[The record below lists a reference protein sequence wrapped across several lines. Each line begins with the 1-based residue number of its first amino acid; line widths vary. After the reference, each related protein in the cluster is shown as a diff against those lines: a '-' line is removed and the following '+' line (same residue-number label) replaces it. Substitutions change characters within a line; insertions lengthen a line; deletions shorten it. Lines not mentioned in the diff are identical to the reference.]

1 MSEIQFKNFVNRRF
15 FECIEVLKKQNKVSS
30 DREFAQTI
38 GVSPSNLGDIKANR
52 RSVTIEI
59 LNNAFKHFKISS
71 AYIITGKGSPFQE
84 SALESENITDSKVKE
99 VIVVATQDTHGN
111 VTVPLINHKAAA
123 NYLAGYQSQEWFEEQ
138 DNILL
143 PSFMLKNGIC
153 YALQVNGD
161 SMEPT
166 LSEDDWVICR
176 LLDASEYNNI
186 VDGGVYVI
194 VSEQKGIQIKR
205 IKNRLH
211 QYGFFKCISD
221 NPKHE
226 PYEISEAELLQI
238 WKVEWHLRSYL
249 PEANYE
255 WGDIQDKLVNM
266 EQEMK
271 RLQSQINDSLS
282 QH

>member
-1 MSEIQFKNFVNRRF
+1 MPDNQFKNFVNKRF
-15 FECIEVLKKQNKVSS
+15 FECIQVLKKQKVVSS

-38 GVSPSNLGDIKANR
+38 GISPSNLGDIKASR

-59 LNNAFKHFKISS
+59 LNNSFKRFRMNS
-71 AYIITGKGSPFQE
+71 AYVITGKGSPFME
-84 SALESENITDSKVKE
+84 EKAGDGNISEKAKE
-99 VIVVATQDTHGN
+99 VVVVATQDAEGN

-123 NYLAGYQSQEWFEEQ
+123 NYLTGYQSQEWFEEQ
-138 DNILL
+138 ENILL

-176 LLDASEYNNI
+176 LLDGTEYSTI

-194 VSEQKGIQIKR
+194 VSEQHGIQIKR
-205 IKNRLH
+205 VKNRLH
-211 QYGFFKCISD
+211 QYGFVKCISD

-226 PYEISEAELLQI
+226 PYEIRESDLLQI

-249 PEANYE
+249 PENSHE
-255 WGDIQDKLVNM
+255 WGNVQDKLESM
-266 EQEMK
+266 ELEMK
-271 RLQSQINDSLS
+271 RLQDQINDSLS
-282 QH
+282 QT

>member
-1 MSEIQFKNFVNRRF
+1 MSENQFKNFVNKRF
-15 FECIEVLKKQNKVSS
+15 FECIEVLKKRNVVSS
-30 DREFAQTI
+30 DREFAKTI

-59 LNNAFKHFKISS
+59 LNNASKHFKINS
-71 AYIITGKGSPFQE
+71 AYIITGKGSPF
-84 SALESENITDSKVKE
+84 LEKAMEAENASDTKVKE
-99 VIVVATQDTHGN
+99 VIVVATQDTQGN

-176 LLDASEYNNI
+176 LLDPAEYSNI
-186 VDGGVYVI
+186 VDGNVYVI
-194 VSEQKGIQIKR
+194 VSEQKGIQVKR

-211 QYGFFKCISD
+211 QYGFIKCISD

-226 PYEISEAELLQI
+226 PYEITEAELLQI

-249 PEANYE
+249 PEATYE
-255 WGDIQDKLVNM
+255 WGDIQDKLINM

-271 RLQSQINDSLS
+271 RLQSQISTNFS

>member
-1 MSEIQFKNFVNRRF
+1 MPDNQFKNFVNKRF
-15 FECIEVLKKQNKVSS
+15 FECIEALKKQKLVSS

-38 GVSPSNLGDIKANR
+38 GISPSNLGDIKASR

-59 LNNAFKHFKISS
+59 LNNSFKHFRINS
-71 AYIITGKGSPFQE
+71 AYIITGKGSPFIE
-84 SALESENITDSKVKE
+84 EKAEAGNISEKVKE
-99 VIVVATQDTHGN
+99 VIVVATQDAKGN

-138 DNILL
+138 ENILL

-176 LLDASEYNNI
+176 LLDGSEYTNI

-194 VSEQKGIQIKR
+194 VSEQQGIQIKR
-205 IKNRLH
+205 VKNRLH
-211 QYGFFKCISD
+211 QYGFIKCLSD

-226 PYEISEAELLQI
+226 PYEIRESDLLQI
-238 WKVEWHLRSYL
+238 WKVEWHFRSYL
-249 PEANYE
+249 PENNHE
-255 WGDIQDKLVNM
+255 WGNVQDKLESM
-266 EQEMK
+266 EMEMK
-271 RLQSQINDSLS
+271 RLQNQINDSLS
-282 QH
+282 QT

>member
-1 MSEIQFKNFVNRRF
+1 MVENQFKNFVNKRF
-15 FECIEVLKKQNKVSS
+15 FECIEILKKRNLVSS

-59 LNNAFKHFKISS
+59 LNNAFKYFKVNS
-71 AYIITGKGSPFQE
+71 AYIITGKGSPFLE
-84 SALESENITDSKVKE
+84 NNSASGNAVDNKVKE
-99 VIVVATQDTHGN
+99 VIVVATQDPQGN

-176 LLDASEYNNI
+176 LLDGSEYRNI

-211 QYGFFKCISD
+211 QYGFIKCISD

-226 PYEISEAELLQI
+226 PYEISNGELLQI

-249 PEANYE
+249 PDASYE
-255 WGDIQDKLVNM
+255 WGDIQDKLINM
-266 EQEMK
+266 EHEMK
-271 RLQSQINDSLS
+271 RLQSQINKG
-282 QH
+282 

>member
-1 MSEIQFKNFVNRRF
+1 MSDNQFKNLVNKRF
-15 FECIEVLKKQNKVSS
+15 FECVEMLKKRKAISS

-38 GVSPSNLGDIKANR
+38 HISPSNLGDIKANR

-59 LNNAFKHFKISS
+59 LNNAFKYFKING
-71 AYIITGKGSPFQE
+71 AFVITGKGSPFAE
-84 SALESENITDSKVKE
+84 TTDSPGDPKVKE
-99 VIVVATQDTHGN
+99 VVVVATQDTSGN
-111 VTVPLINHKAAA
+111 TTVPLINQKAAA

-176 LLDASEYNNI
+176 LLEANEYANLT
-186 VDGGVYVI
+186 DGNVYVV
-194 VSEQKGIQIKR
+194 VSEQRGIQIKR

-211 QYGFFKCISD
+211 QYGSVRCISD

-226 PYEISEAELLQI
+226 PYEIPEAELLQI

-249 PEANYE
+249 PDTSYE
-255 WGDIQDKLVNM
+255 WADVQDKLESM
-266 EQEMK
+266 KHEMK
-271 RLQSQINDSLS
+271 RLQDQISDSLS
-282 QH
+282 R

>member
-1 MSEIQFKNFVNRRF
+1 MSDNQFKNFVNKRF
-15 FECIEVLKKQNKVSS
+15 FECIEILKKRNLISS

-59 LNNAFKHFKISS
+59 LNNAFKYFKINS
-71 AYIITGKGSPFQE
+71 AYIVTGRGNPFVE
-84 SALESENITDSKVKE
+84 ANTLSDNAAEKKIKE
-99 VIVVATQDTHGN
+99 VIVVATQDTDGN

-138 DNILL
+138 ENILL

-176 LLDASEYNNI
+176 LLDVAEYGNI
-186 VDGGVYVI
+186 ADGGVYVI
-194 VSEQKGIQIKR
+194 VSENRGIQIKR

-211 QYGFFKCISD
+211 QYGSVKCISD

-226 PYEISEAELLQI
+226 PYEIPEAELLQI

-249 PEANYE
+249 PEVGYE
-255 WGDIQDKLVNM
+255 WGDIQGKIESM
-266 EQEMK
+266 EQEVK
-271 RLQSQINDSLS
+271 RLQNQISSSSPN
-282 QH
+282 